1 MPSSGLF
8 GAGRQLEDDALDD
21 IVSFTE
27 HLLELG
33 IVGMADFMVQVC
45 QAPFEDLQQYVLFL
59 LSEIERFHG
68 SFSFPSMENM
78 AYPHKCKPQCKTAVS
93 YRVSK

>member
-1 MPSSGLF
+1 MPSSGLS

-45 QAPFEDLQQYVLFL
+45 QASFEDLQQYVLLL

-68 SFSFPSMENM
+68 LSPFFHWKIRPIRTNASHN
-78 AYPHKCKPQCKTAVS
+78 AIQQ
-93 YRVSK
+93 

>member
-45 QAPFEDLQQYVLFL
+45 QAPFEDLQQYVLLL

-68 SFSFPSMENM
+68 LSPFLQWKIWPIRTNASHN
-78 AYPHKCKPQCKTAVS
+78 AIQQ
-93 YRVSK
+93 